1 MMLGYARFESM
12 MRNDRHPWPDGM
24 PSPVHAALAAMLV
37 ATVYAASHPY
47 WGIAHDARLYMAQ
60 ALQRSGLA
68 DLSTDLFFAFGS
80 QDSFT
85 IYTWLL
91 GHLVPI
97 FGVSLTA
104 LAATATG
111 AAAMLAATYV
121 VVRRLAG
128 PQSAWVATIFVAAL
142 PGRYSSLGVP
152 LVEPYA
158 TPRTLACAL
167 VLLGLAA
174 ALGRRRV
181 VTAVA
186 LLGALLLH
194 PLMALPGVAWVA
206 FTAGRFVP
214 VLALGLG
221 TVSAAIIASVAGVA
235 PFDLLVTRIDDDWRA
250 LIEDRSPYLYLLRW
264 EDPAWSG
271 HSGTAA
277 MVLVASLLLAARME
291 GPARRVFLAGGAVAV
306 FGALATLIGGDL
318 LQSAL
323 VIQLQPWRAMWI
335 ASFLTLAGA
344 GVIVARLATNRSVE
358 DTVLLIGVGSG
369 LMLQSASSPIPVVVA
384 AALLVALALRPGST
398 TARWS
403 LIASLAVLVEALTWC
418 LLERANLAAARE
430 IGLEDVSPWPIA
442 LRDPFLWLAIGLVAF
457 WGGIVLRARMLRAIA
472 SILIPL
478 AFGLTVWDWHH
489 AMQRDFADI
498 HRHTNAPE
506 LLATLPARGPV
517 YWDGEPMT
525 PWFELRRPS
534 YVSVLQTAGIVFHR
548 ETAIEAERRTALVTA
563 AAGSRRS
570 AEAGSLRQVLPKMD
584 LGGARILC
592 RNAALAAVYVEGE
605 LDDTVGPTVL
615 DRRGRRQGILA
626 LCERLRD
633 G

>member
-1 MMLGYARFESM
+1 
-12 MRNDRHPWPDGM
+12 MRNDRLAWPDGM
-24 PSPVHAALAAMLV
+24 PSPMHGVLAAMLV

-47 WGIAHDARLYMAQ
+47 WGLAHDARLYMAQ

-80 QDSFT
+80 QDSLT

-97 FGVSLTA
+97 VGISLTA

-111 AAAMLAATYV
+111 AAAMLAATHV
-121 VVRRLAG
+121 LVRRLAG
-128 PQSAWVATIFVAAL
+128 AQSAWVATIFVAAL

-181 VTAVA
+181 VTPVA
-186 LLGALLLH
+186 LLGAMLLH
-194 PLMALPGVAWVA
+194 PLMALPGIAWVA
-206 FTAGRFVP
+206 FTAGRFLP
-214 VLALGLG
+214 LLGLVLG
-221 TVSAAIIASVAGVA
+221 AVSAVIIASVAGMA
-235 PFDLLVTRIDDDWRA
+235 PFDRLVTRIDDDWRS
-250 LIEDRSPYLYLLRW
+250 LIEDRSPYLYLLHW

-277 MVLVASLLLAARME
+277 MVVTASLLLAARME
-291 GPARRVFLAGGAVAV
+291 GPARRVFLAGGAIAV
-306 FGALATLIGGDL
+306 VGALATLIGGDW
-318 LQSAL
+318 LQSAF
-323 VIQLQPWRAMWI
+323 VMQLQPWRALWI

-344 GVIVARLATNRSVE
+344 GVLVARLATNRSVE
-358 DTVLLIGVGSG
+358 DTVVLMGVGSG
-369 LMLQSASSPIPVVVA
+369 LMLQSASSPVPVMVA

-403 LIASLAVLVEALTWC
+403 LIASLAVLIQALTWC

-442 LRDPFLWLAIGLVAF
+442 LRDPFLWLTIGLVVF
-457 WGGIVLRARMLRAIA
+457 WGGIVLRARMLPAIA
-472 SILIPL
+472 SILIPI
-478 AFGLTVWDWHH
+478 AFGLTIWDWHH
-489 AMQRDFADI
+489 AMQRNYADI
-498 HRHTNAPE
+498 YSHTNAPE

-517 YWDGEPMT
+517 YWDGDPMT
-525 PWFELRRPS
+525 PWFELKRPS

-563 AAGSRRS
+563 AAGSRGS
-570 AEAGSLRQVLPKMD
+570 AEAGSLRQALPKMD

-592 RNAALAAVYVEGE
+592 RNAALAAVYVEGV
-605 LDDTVGPTVL
+605 LDETAGPTVL
-615 DRRGRRQGILA
+615 DRHGRRQGVLA